1 MQSHTGARAPV
12 YVSSE
17 IDVPATF
24 GVCRPVILFP
34 ARFVKMEASLQQAIA
49 CHEYLHVRRFDW
61 VFALVEE
68 IIGALLWFHP
78 AIWWLLGRIHLTREQ
93 AVDLQVLEM
102 TRARQPYLKALLQ
115 FAAGN
120 GRPEISL
127 APSLLTRHHLTQRVA
142 MILTEVSMSR
152 NRICAYLV
160 IICAL
165 LLAAGRMAVAW
176 FPLAAPARS
185 ERNTQQKAQP
195 APEKPQQEPVRVDL
209 QMQPPKL
216 IHRVDA
222 VYPKEA
228 KDKGLQ
234 TRVVLEIAV
243 NEKGQVWNPKVTE
256 GHPLFNDAA
265 LEAVRKWRFA
275 PATKD
280 GVVVPVV
287 ATVEIVFSLDPK
299 PAETP
304 VREPIRV
311 GSNVQASKIL
321 FKVDPEYPQ
330 EAKDQRVQGDVI
342 LQVTIS
348 KEGDVTDAQVLRGD
362 DRLNAA
368 ARNAVVQWK
377 YAPTTLNGKPVPVI
391 ATVTISFRL
400 Q

>member
-1 MQSHTGARAPV
+1 
-12 YVSSE
+12 
-17 IDVPATF
+17 
-24 GVCRPVILFP
+24 
-34 ARFVKMEASLQQAIA
+34 
-49 CHEYLHVRRFDW
+49 
-61 VFALVEE
+61 
-68 IIGALLWFHP
+68 
-78 AIWWLLGRIHLTREQ
+78 
-93 AVDLQVLEM
+93 M

-165 LLAAGRMAVAW
+165 LLAAGRMTVAW

-234 TRVVLEIAV
+234 TRVVLEKPI
-243 NEKGQVWNPKVTE
+243 
-256 GHPLFNDAA
+256 GHYLASSKAINDAVGA
-265 LEAVRKWRFA
+265 VFREDQIFRIDHYLGKEAVQNLLALRFA
-275 PATKD
+275 NTLFEPVWIPRNGKD
-280 GVVVPVV
+280 SNGIPYIVITCTECLRSFPLSV
-287 ATVEIVFSLDPK
+287 AVADLQKIQETPCLFCPNTVRYVIDFSLS
-299 PAETP
+299 
-304 VREPIRV
+304 I
-311 GSNVQASKIL
+311 ASPR
-321 FKVDPEYPQ
+321 PE
-330 EAKDQRVQGDVI
+330 V
-342 LQVTIS
+342 
-348 KEGDVTDAQVLRGD
+348 VLKS
-362 DRLNAA
+362 AA
-368 ARNAVVQWK
+368 N
-377 YAPTTLNGKPVPVI
+377 L
-391 ATVTISFRL
+391 
-400 Q
+400 